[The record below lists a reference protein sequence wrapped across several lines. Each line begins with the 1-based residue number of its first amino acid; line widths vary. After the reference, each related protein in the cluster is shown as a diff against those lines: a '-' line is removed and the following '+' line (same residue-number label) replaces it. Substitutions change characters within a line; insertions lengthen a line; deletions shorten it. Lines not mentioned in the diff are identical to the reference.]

1 MQKKLLNLYPQ
12 EAWHDEIFIAA
23 NLSAMNSLY
32 TSFKSLANSNNDE
45 YFELT
50 DSDFYSSENIN
61 TKIVF
66 KIIPYS
72 EFKKLSSTYFGKGF
86 DYLQQD
92 ELTKPWEPIS
102 IPEKYSPLPQDSF
115 FSKSYPFSI
124 DTDRGNNFCNIYP
137 SYFSQNNNQQNV
149 IYFIGNKRTF
159 CTLKDIIEIEIDFY
173 TNKINQDVNFEY
185 TPATL
190 IPNDGEAYNALFQTV
205 PNELFFLF

>member
-92 ELTKPWEPIS
+92 E
-102 IPEKYSPLPQDSF
+102 SF
-115 FSKSYPFSI
+115 HQ
-124 DTDRGNNFCNIYP
+124 FCNHLTGSFVKPRKLYLAP
-137 SYFSQNNNQQNV
+137 LLRHHHA
-149 IYFIGNKRTF
+149 K
-159 CTLKDIIEIEIDFY
+159 E
-173 TNKINQDVNFEY
+173 
-185 TPATL
+185 
-190 IPNDGEAYNALFQTV
+190 
-205 PNELFFLF
+205 